1 MVCFSP
7 MFLAGPT
14 QGCLARL
21 TCSCELVSVGLGTAL
36 LVSHQLLQSRQ
47 RKWMESKRLGLCL
60 LCLRQGLC
68 SLPKGVKNMKD
79 RLPAHVETMLSYF
92 PENRKGKCISRASG
106 WPWCAEGA
114 HVVGSE
120 QRVAE
125 LVPLKQQWEMNP
137 LLV

>member
-1 MVCFSP
+1 
-7 MFLAGPT
+7 
-14 QGCLARL
+14 
-21 TCSCELVSVGLGTAL
+21 
-36 LVSHQLLQSRQ
+36 
-47 RKWMESKRLGLCL
+47 
-60 LCLRQGLC
+60 
-68 SLPKGVKNMKD
+68 MKD

-92 PENRKGKCISRASG
+92 PENRKGKCISRASE

-114 HVVGSE
+114 HAVVSE